1 MERPEFKESDP
12 LRIKM
17 VCLAFK
23 NWMKNNNIELYEVT
37 RAIALLDREN
47 EENQAKRTFEEKS
60 H

>member
-23 NWMKNNNIELYEVT
+23 NWMKNNKIELYEVT
-37 RAIALLDREN
+37 RAIALIDREE
-47 EENQAKRTFEEKS
+47 EENRSKRAFKEES
-60 H
+60 